1 MNVNELPQYKCHK
14 IVRAAKITGVEPGG
28 LAVIVDMGKVSA
40 SIEVP
45 EGWVAKHDPLQGDG
59 YVVAYDDGYLSW
71 SPAAAFEAGYHRIP
85 ELGIACGSTA
95 DAAPANTGFLW
106 RKKPVVIEAHQ
117 WFRNGD
123 HPLDYSKDHEGLENG
138 EMRTF
143 SGAERAANGLEGDI
157 VRYYRH
163 PDVDGATAYQHCGG
177 VMHDHGWIDTLEGGH
192 IVCPGDW
199 IITGVKG
206 EVYPCKP
213 DIFAATYEPA
223 DAPIIDLNAADF
235 SDALMWLKEGRRV
248 ARAGWNGKNQ
258 FVVLVKPGFYDVGCS
273 TGAKA
278 GALQPFLALKN
289 AQDMFQPGWI
299 PSMGDLMAT
308 DWQVMRDNV
317 ITAPSYKYRSEDGS
331 ITALVIVENA
341 LPHQVRVIDEYNDL
355 DNRLVKL
362 TSFFDTDTYR
372 SLDVDERGRLKEQS
386 LMMGEYL
393 RILAERIKAFC

>member
-1 MNVNELPQYKCHK
+1 MK
-14 IVRAAKITGVEPGG
+14 
-28 LAVIVDMGKVSA
+28 
-40 SIEVP
+40 
-45 EGWVAKHDPLQGDG
+45 
-59 YVVAYDDGYLSW
+59 
-71 SPAAAFEAGYHRIP
+71 F
-85 ELGIACGSTA
+85 
-95 DAAPANTGFLW
+95 
-106 RKKPVVIEAHQ
+106 RKKPVVIKAHQ

-143 SGAERAANGLEGDI
+143 SGAERAANGWEGDI

-163 PDVDGATAYQHCGG
+163 PDVDGATACQHCGG

-223 DAPIIDLNAADF
+223 ETIDLDAADF

-308 DWQVMRDNV
+308 DWQIYEEVVSD
-317 ITAPSYKYRSEDGS
+317 IP
-331 ITALVIVENA
+331 
-341 LPHQVRVIDEYNDL
+341 PHQLRVLEELAQLTDRL
-355 DNRLVKL
+355 DKL
-362 TSFFDTDTYR
+362 TAFFDTAIYQ
-372 SLDVDERGRLKEQS
+372 SLDVDERGRLKEQCA
-386 LMMGEYL
+386 LMGEL
-393 RILAERIKAFC
+393 QRVLAERVAAF